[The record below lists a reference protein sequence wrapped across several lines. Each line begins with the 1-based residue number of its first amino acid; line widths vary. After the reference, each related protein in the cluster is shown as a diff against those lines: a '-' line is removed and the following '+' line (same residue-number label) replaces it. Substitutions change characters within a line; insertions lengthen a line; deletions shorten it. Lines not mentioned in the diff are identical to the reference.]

1 MGWLCILGWQATAA
15 AAAFMGGTQI
25 QGLLII
31 NYPGYVYEAWHGTLL
46 AIAVSLFSVMFN
58 TVLARELPLTEG
70 IVLVIHIFAF
80 LGIVVTLWVV
90 SPMADA
96 KAVFTTFSDN
106 GGWGSIGASTIIGI
120 TASILPLIGADA
132 AVHMSEEVRDASKA
146 ILMSMM
152 WTSVMNGAMGW
163 VMVITLCFSVATM
176 DLNQVFGTSTGY
188 PFSET
193 CAVTLLKL
201 DDKCYYE
208 NLSANFRPC
217 GPIRPRCYSHDRVA
231 CRHGHVCRN
240 VGHGYGVATNIC
252 LCQRQCHSF
261 QPLVRQSVSKME
273 SSSKL
278 HLFHILRDDCPF
290 AHQPRFFDCAQLDH
304 LSCDQRLALE
314 LDLLDWLYDLAA
326 RDKCTLAPISLQLG
340 ALWSAHQYFVGD
352 IPDFRVCTVCCHVKL
367 GPGEYAFFFWDIHL
381 P

>member
-146 ILMSMM
+146 IPMSMM

-176 DLNQVFGTSTGY
+176 DLDQVLGTSTGY

-201 DDKCYYE
+201 DDKC
-208 NLSANFRPC
+208 
-217 GPIRPRCYSHDRVA
+217 
-231 CRHGHVCRN
+231 
-240 VGHGYGVATNIC
+240 
-252 LCQRQCHSF
+252 
-261 QPLVRQSVSKME
+261 
-273 SSSKL
+273 
-278 HLFHILRDDCPF
+278 
-290 AHQPRFFDCAQLDH
+290 
-304 LSCDQRLALE
+304 
-314 LDLLDWLYDLAA
+314 
-326 RDKCTLAPISLQLG
+326 
-340 ALWSAHQYFVGD
+340 
-352 IPDFRVCTVCCHVKL
+352 
-367 GPGEYAFFFWDIHL
+367 
-381 P
+381 